1 MSDKLTVIGIQHR
14 KGTFNNVEYDNTI
27 FHCIREADTKKDE
40 IGNICDVIKV
50 KTSNLH
56 TMPGIN
62 DCIVPL
68 YNRFGQVQ
76 SVSIV

>member
-14 KGTFNNVEYDNTI
+14 IGTFNNVEYDNTI
-27 FHCIREADTKKDE
+27 FHCIREADSKKDE

-50 KTSNLH
+50 KTSILQS
-56 TMPGIN
+56 MPCIN